1 MNELVEYIVKSLVS
15 NPDAVKVEQSEEN
28 GEVRLLLTVD
38 DADMGM
44 VIGKNGQTIKSI
56 RKLLTVRAMAE
67 NVRVYL
73 QLNEPEGGK
82 PREEK
87 EEEEAKEQAPAEK
100 SEPETPVKED

>member
-1 MNELVEYIVKSLVS
+1 MKELVEYIVKSLVA
-15 NPDAVKVEQSEEN
+15 NPDAVIVKETEEN
-28 GEVRLLLTVD
+28 GEVSLLLTVD
-38 DADMGM
+38 DTDMGM

-82 PREEK
+82 PIEEK
-87 EEEEAKEQAPAEK
+87 ENAEVETEASAENP
-100 SEPETPVKED
+100 EP